1 MKLIY
6 NKQVEEG
13 IISSMIIDNESIDYI
28 ISRINSS
35 YLYDI
40 NLQLIFKLIV
50 KAYIDLWKVD
60 LLILKEYLEKYKK
73 LYEVW
78 WMTYLVEI
86 SEYWL
91 SYNYKE
97 YLKIV
102 IEKYKQRKLQS
113 LLLSIIEWIDQND
126 STSIIE
132 KLETSI
138 QKLQKSDGDK
148 DIKSISTVLDKSYE
162 DICDMVENKE
172 EYKKNQLKI
181 WLHHIDRNIIIKPW
195 NLMYILWVTWT
206 WKTVTALTITK
217 NVLEDNKSVLF
228 FSLEMTEQ
236 ELIHRMI
243 SQFTWINWFNI
254 RSWNISEEELQKI
267 TETMWHLSEKKLFI
281 DASIWLT
288 INKLKSKI
296 KILKLNN
303 KIDLVIIDYLQLMNI
318 TDKWLSE
325 YERLSQIS
333 KQLKELAK
341 ELDIPIICLIQSN
354 RDIKNRSDKKP
365 KTTDIRGSGQIEQ
378 DWDFILW
385 LYREFAFDE
394 FADKEKYEIWILKNR
409 HWANWL
415 FYPFKFNWDKQL
427 IENIYYN

>member
-73 LYEVW
+73 LHEVW

-217 NVLEDNKSVLF
+217 NVLQDNKSVLF

-243 SQFTWINWFNI
+243 SQFTWINWFKI

-303 KIDLVIIDYLQLMNI
+303 KIDLVIIDYLQLMSI

-415 FYPFKFNWDKQL
+415 FYPFKFNWAKQL
-427 IENIYYN
+427 IENI

>member
-73 LYEVW
+73 LDEVW

-97 YLKIV
+97 YLEIV

-303 KIDLVIIDYLQLMNI
+303 KIDLVIIDYLQLMSI

-415 FYPFKFNWDKQL
+415 FYPFKFNWAKQL
-427 IENIYYN
+427 IENI

>member
-73 LYEVW
+73 LDEVW
-78 WMTYLVEI
+78 WITYLVEI

-97 YLKIV
+97 YLEIV

-303 KIDLVIIDYLQLMNI
+303 KIDLVIIDYLQLMSI

-415 FYPFKFNWDKQL
+415 FYPFKFNWAKQL
-427 IENIYYN
+427 IENI